1 MTAIVCFG
9 ECMVELSRLAD
20 GSARVAYGGDTLNT
34 AVYLARLGQPV
45 TYMTA
50 LGRDPWSAEMLAG
63 WASEGIDLSCVLMHP
78 DRLPGLYAITT
89 RPDGE
94 RSFGY
99 WRDQSAA
106 RAFFAIE
113 GADAVMDRAAQADL
127 LYLSGITL
135 ALFAQ
140 EGLDRVLELARR
152 VRARGGG
159 LAFDPNYRA
168 RLWPSPDKARSAF
181 EAIAP
186 FVTVA
191 LPSFEDEF
199 ALWGDETCEAAW
211 ARWSG
216 HGVGEVVVKHG
227 RSGALTSQGWVTGQV
242 VARPL
247 DTTGAGDS
255 FNAGYLA
262 ARRRG
267 HNAGRAAALGA
278 RLAAE
283 VIRHRGALIP
293 KRSMPPW

>member
-1 MTAIVCFG
+1 MTSIVCFG
-9 ECMVELSRLAD
+9 ECMIELSRLAD
-20 GSARVAYGGDTLNT
+20 GTARVAYGGDTLNT

-50 LGRDPWSAEMLAG
+50 LGQDPWSADMLEG
-63 WASEGIDLSCVLMHP
+63 WAGEGIDLSCVLTHP
-78 DRLPGLYAITT
+78 DRLPGLYAINT

-99 WRDQSAA
+99 WREQSAA
-106 RAFFAIE
+106 RAFFALD
-113 GADAVMDRAAQADL
+113 GADALIDRASQADL

-135 ALFAQ
+135 ALFAG
-140 EGLDRVLELARR
+140 EGLERVLDLARR
-152 VRARGGG
+152 IRVRGGG

-168 RLWPSPDKARSAF
+168 RLWRSPDEARAAF

-191 LPSFEDEF
+191 LPSFEDEA
-199 ALWGDETCEAAW
+199 ALWGDATCEAAW
-211 ARWSG
+211 ERWSG
-216 HGVGEVVVKHG
+216 YGIGEVVVKHG
-227 RSGALTSQGWVTGQV
+227 KSGALTSQGWVAGTA
-242 VARPL
+242 VARPV

-267 HNAGRAAALGA
+267 TDPHKAAAQGA
-278 RLAAE
+278 RLAGE

>member
-1 MTAIVCFG
+1 MTSIVCFG
-9 ECMVELSRLAD
+9 ECMIELSRLAD

-34 AVYLARLGQPV
+34 AVYLARLGQLV

-50 LGRDPWSAEMLAG
+50 LGNDPWSAEMLAG
-63 WASEGIDLSCVLMHP
+63 WASEGIDLSCVLRHP

-89 RPDGE
+89 QPDGE

-113 GADAVMDRAAQADL
+113 GADAVLDRALQADL

-135 ALFAQ
+135 ALFASDS
-140 EGLDRVLELARR
+140 LDRVLGLAREI
-152 VRARGGG
+152 RARGGG

-168 RLWPSPDKARSAF
+168 RLWPSPERARSVF

-191 LPSFEDEF
+191 LPSFEDEL
-199 ALWGDETCEAAW
+199 ALWGDATCETTW
-211 ARWSG
+211 ERWSG

-227 RSGALTSQGWVTGQV
+227 RAGALTSQGWVTGPV
-242 VARPL
+242 VARPI

-262 ARRRG
+262 SRRRG
-267 HNAGRAAALGA
+267 HDPDRAAALGA

-283 VIRHRGALIP
+283 VIRHRGAVIP
-293 KRSMPPW
+293 KRSMPSW